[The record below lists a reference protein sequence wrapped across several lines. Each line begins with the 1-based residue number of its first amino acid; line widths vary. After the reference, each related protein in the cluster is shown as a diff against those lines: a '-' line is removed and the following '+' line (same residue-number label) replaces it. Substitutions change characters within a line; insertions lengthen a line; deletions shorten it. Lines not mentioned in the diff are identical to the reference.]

1 MGCVKWL
8 EVEEEIGSGSV
19 EGFWC
24 LCGMRVVGVEADGMK

>member
-8 EVEEEIGSGSV
+8 EVEEEIGSV